1 MGAFVSSTRETVL
14 LALYGA
20 IRERLATAVPT
31 ADVRRGDALPA
42 EIPRGGLVILRDGDP
57 GEPEVTL
64 SPLTY
69 HYSHRAEVEIV
80 TQDAPNGEAR
90 FDALASTIG
99 SALAADRTLGGT
111 CDWAQPD
118 APQPVEI
125 PIDGGAPIKAA
136 VVPVM
141 LYYAASDPLA

>member
-1 MGAFVSSTRETVL
+1 MSSKRETVL

-20 IRERLATAVPT
+20 IRDGLAVAAPK

-69 HYSHRAEVEIV
+69 HYTHRAEVEIV
-80 TQDAPNGEAR
+80 TQDAPNGDKR
-90 FDALASTIG
+90 FDDLASAIGAALA
-99 SALAADRTLGGT
+99 LDRTLGGT

-136 VVPVM
+136 IVPVM